1 MDLDTLG
8 VIKKNLLLLSNYSLT
23 NQLLL
28 INFLTTVIGLLIIIG
43 INFFLIQYD
52 NSLLNKNEKTVKD
65 LKNISFF
72 LKTNSITRTPLF
84 QNCRIDNLID
94 KNCKKNNSYDQL
106 VFSEP
111 ELEPSSAQQFI
122 MQNYFDPDLN
132 IKIYNDSMIK
142 IVDSKNLSSV
152 NDSVLS
158 VNEIQ
163 FSEIDQNK
171 SNLIQLYQDYY
182 NDKFNS
188 FYSKLIKKKYSKEI
202 IKQKHDIN
210 ILMETTKKQK
220 IINEKYIDKYKNVI
234 NYYSSPIISNNKVF
248 GVIIISYILG
258 DKNDDLAF
266 TSFILFNFYILF
278 ILVMI
283 FLSLFFVR
291 DLITPLKQLTN
302 ITILERQKIRN
313 FKNLNYPI
321 REDEIGILA
330 KQIQIMSKDLKLQME
345 QLEKFTTDV
354 AHELKNPLTAIKLSS
369 ELLLKNN
376 VSENNK
382 LKVLKNFNKEV
393 NRMNKLI
400 SDISN
405 FSRTISEIE
414 TEEFKFIN
422 LNTFFNNFIKDYS
435 GNKKNIKIE
444 TNIRNEAINVFVN
457 EDKFIQVILNLIDNS
472 VSLSSNN
479 SQILITID
487 IINAEIVQIK
497 FYDQGKGI
505 KIEHKDKIFE
515 RFYTDR
521 ENQNDQ
527 HSGLGLSISK
537 EIINSFSGT
546 IELTKSD
553 KNLFRGACFI
563 IKLPLKH

>member
-163 FSEIDQNK
+163 LSEIDQNK

-321 REDEIGILA
+321 RGDEIGILA

-553 KNLFRGACFI
+553 KNLFTGACFI